1 MPDHGNRKQS
11 GYRRPGSRRGRGYRR
26 PVLRTSGRIAAL
38 VLFMLFALRYQDV
51 NRILRQWLRGP
62 SVIEMN
68 PPGDSFSSPTAVS
81 DPESIP
87 PYEGDICVELNENRP
102 CFTTYDLD
110 HMEGAHYSELDALGR
125 CGIAWAR
132 LDNSMMPAQ
141 ERGEIDSVHPSG
153 WQQVRYP
160 DIVPFDPPFLYQR
173 CHLIAYSLTGEN
185 ANEKNLITGTCS
197 LNMDGMRPYEVQ
209 TVRFLD
215 GSDDHVLYRVTPYF
229 SGSELVPRGVEMEAW
244 SVEDEGTGVCFHVF
258 IYNVQPGIEIDYQT
272 GYSRAA

>member
-1 MPDHGNRKQS
+1 MPDRGNRKQS
-11 GYRRPGSRRGRGYRR
+11 GYRR
-26 PVLRTSGRIAAL
+26 TGRIAAL

-110 HMEGAHYSELDALGR
+110 HMEGAHYSELDAQGR

-132 LDNSMMPAQ
+132 LDNRMMPAQ

-209 TVRFLD
+209 TARFLD

-229 SGSELVPRGVEMEAW
+229 RGSELVPRGVEMEAW

>member
-1 MPDHGNRKQS
+1 MPDRGNRKQS
-11 GYRRPGSRRGRGYRR
+11 GYRRPGGRRGRGYRR
-26 PVLRTSGRIAAL
+26 PVLRMFGRIAAL

-110 HMEGAHYSELDALGR
+110 HMEGAHYSELDAQGR

-173 CHLIAYSLTGEN
+173 CRLIAYSLTGEN

-197 LNMDGMRPYEVQ
+197 FNMDGMRPYEVQ
-209 TVRFLD
+209 TARFLD

-229 SGSELVPRGVEMEAW
+229 RGSELVPRGVEMEAW

>member
-1 MPDHGNRKQS
+1 MPDRGNRKQS
-11 GYRRPGSRRGRGYRR
+11 GYRRPGGRRGRGYRR
-26 PVLRTSGRIAAL
+26 PVLRMFGRIAAL

-110 HMEGAHYSELDALGR
+110 HMEGAHYSELDAQGR

-197 LNMDGMRPYEVQ
+197 FNMDGMRPYEVQ
-209 TVRFLD
+209 TARFLD

-229 SGSELVPRGVEMEAW
+229 RGSELVPRGVEMEAW

>member
-11 GYRRPGSRRGRGYRR
+11 GYRRPGGRRGRGYRR
-26 PVLRTSGRIAAL
+26 PVLRMSGRIAAL

-68 PPGDSFSSPTAVS
+68 PGGDSFSSPAAVS

-102 CFTTYDLD
+102 CFNTYDLD

-125 CGIAWAR
+125 CGAAWAR
-132 LDNSMMPAQ
+132 LDNSMMPTL
-141 ERGEIDSVHPSG
+141 ERGEIDSIHPSG
-153 WQQVRYP
+153 WQQERYP
-160 DIVPFDPPFLYQR
+160 EIIPFDPPFLYQR

-209 TVRFLD
+209 TARFLD
-215 GSDDHVLYRVTPYF
+215 GSDSHVLYRVTPYF
-229 SGSELVPRGVEMEAW
+229 RGSELVPRGVEMEAW